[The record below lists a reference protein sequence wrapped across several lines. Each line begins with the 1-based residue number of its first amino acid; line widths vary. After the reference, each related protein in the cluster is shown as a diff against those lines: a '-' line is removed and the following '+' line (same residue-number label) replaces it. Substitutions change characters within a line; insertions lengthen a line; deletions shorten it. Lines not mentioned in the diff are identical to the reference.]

1 MLVESDMTQ
10 TVEKAVIDIAALVAA
25 GTAQKARSRG
35 GSGES
40 SRTSQV
46 KLLGYDGLEFIH
58 NSMKNNAVKAR
69 DLAVIGSEWFRKET
83 VDLVLSKKAESAK
96 TFSKVIVTD
105 MDLKFG
111 DEIVRLSDILAVA
124 ESDEQVQQLL
134 NVAVFGEVYI
144 TNEHFACEW
153 PLGEAVKSFEGDPK
167 ATELAPIL
175 APWSLLIDALSQYAD
190 KQ

>member
-25 GTAQKARSRG
+25 GKTQKSRSGGRG
-35 GSGES
+35 KS
-40 SRTSQV
+40 SAASQ
-46 KLLGYDGLEFIH
+46 KDILGFEGLQFIQ
-58 NSMKNNAVKAR
+58 NSMKKNSVKAR
-69 DLAVIGSEWFRKET
+69 DLAVIGSEWFRKES
-83 VDLVLSKKAESAK
+83 VDWVLANKAESAK

-111 DEIVRLSDILAVA
+111 DEIVRLSDILAVV
-124 ESDEQVQQLL
+124 ESEAQLIQVID
-134 NVAVFGEVYI
+134 AAIFGEVHI
-144 TNEHFACEW
+144 VNEQFACEW
-153 PLGEAVKSFEGDPK
+153 PLGEAVNSREGDPK
-167 ATELAPIL
+167 ASDLAPIL

>member
-35 GSGES
+35 GSGVS

-46 KLLGYDGLEFIH
+46 DILGYDGLQFIQ
-58 NSMKNNAVKAR
+58 NSVRKNPVKAR

-83 VDLVLSKKAESAK
+83 VDFVLSKKAASAK

-105 MDLKFG
+105 MDLQFG

-124 ESDEQVQQLL
+124 ESDEQVQKLL
-134 NVAVFGEVYI
+134 DVAVYGEVYI

-153 PLGEAVKSFEGDPK
+153 PLGEAVNSREGDPK

>member
-1 MLVESDMTQ
+1 MTQ

-153 PLGEAVKSFEGDPK
+153 PLGEAINSRKGDPK
-167 ATELAPIL
+167 TTELAPLL

>member
-25 GTAQKARSRG
+25 GKTQKSRSGGRG
-35 GSGES
+35 KS
-40 SRTSQV
+40 SAASQ
-46 KLLGYDGLEFIH
+46 KDILGFEGLQFIQ
-58 NSMKNNAVKAR
+58 NSMKKNSVKAR
-69 DLAVIGSEWFRKET
+69 NLAVIGSEWFRKES
-83 VDLVLSKKAESAK
+83 VDWVLANKAESAK
-96 TFSKVIVTD
+96 TFSKVIVKD

-111 DEIVRLSDILAVA
+111 DEIVRLSDILAVV
-124 ESDEQVQQLL
+124 ESEAQLIQVID
-134 NVAVFGEVYI
+134 AAIFGEVHI
-144 TNEHFACEW
+144 VNEQFACEW